1 MAKELVIRRNK
12 EKACTGARNVHM
24 YAHEKGAEMVEM
36 LENYYE
42 NV

>member
-1 MAKELVIRRNK
+1 MKQSNGKGVGNCEIRR
-12 EKACTGARNVHM
+12 RM